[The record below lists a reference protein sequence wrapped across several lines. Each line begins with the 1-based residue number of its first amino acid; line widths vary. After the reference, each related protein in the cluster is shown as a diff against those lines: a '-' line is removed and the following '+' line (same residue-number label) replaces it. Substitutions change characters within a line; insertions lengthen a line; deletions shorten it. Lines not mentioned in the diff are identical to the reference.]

1 MSLSGCSQSAL
12 AGLNDSDAE
21 DNDNQS
27 GFQSTLSSRAQGS
40 GLDENTILEANKP
53 KQVKKNVPP
62 ELLTYEKEIFGL
74 PKAHFTPSFAQL
86 EIPEIVQMLG
96 VKDVGTP
103 NQKFTMWFPFLFK
116 NMRVDMQKPFMN
128 WEPLRQIL
136 KAALWGKVSLA
147 KGFMQHGRPKMNGC
161 KGSRGRHTI
170 K

>member
-12 AGLNDSDAE
+12 TGLNDSDAE

-40 GLDENTILEANKP
+40 GLDENTILEANEP

-96 VKDVGTP
+96 VKD
-103 NQKFTMWFPFLFK
+103 
-116 NMRVDMQKPFMN
+116 KPFMN

-136 KAALWGKVSLA
+136 KAALWGKASLA